1 MYKRNENITS
11 QTCERIEYTGFHYVE
26 NSYIENE
33 TLVYVPFENTQVEF
47 YNTYISYGLLSLIG
61 EVGGIL
67 GLTLGASV
75 MTSLDFILQ
84 KLPYY

>member
-1 MYKRNENITS
+1 MSIYDLNTLSKDVQCKGDPSPVLWVTL
-11 QTCERIEYTGFHYVE
+11 
-26 NSYIENE
+26 ENE
-33 TLVYVPFENTQVEF
+33 TLVYVSFENTQVEF
-47 YNTYISYGLLSLIG
+47 HNTYISYVLLSLIG